1 MGVVS
6 RFLILAL
13 LSSLLVSG
21 VLFLFTG
28 QKSYLR
34 FFRIVIRLTLLFLI
48 FFVGIVVAERFL

>member
-28 QKSYLR
+28 QTSYLR
-34 FFRIVIRLTLLFLI
+34 FFRQVARLTVVFLV